1 GAYSG
6 LDARR
11 VAGTFRATAEVRTPV
26 TGASLHEFFFELE
39 RIRNER
45 VPDQEL
51 RNAKSYLT
59 GVFPIRIE
67 TQDGLIDQ
75 LTSVRMFD
83 LPSDYLHTYRDRVN
97 AISAE
102 DVLSVA
108 QQHVTPDQAAIV
120 VVGDAAEIENQ
131 IKDYSPTIEI
141 YDTEGQL
148 ER

>member
-1 GAYSG
+1 
-6 LDARR
+6 
-11 VAGTFRATAEVRTPV
+11 
-26 TGASLHEFFFELE
+26 
-39 RIRNER
+39 
-45 VPDQEL
+45 
-51 RNAKSYLT
+51 
-59 GVFPIRIE
+59 
-67 TQDGLIDQ
+67 
-75 LTSVRMFD
+75 MFD

-102 DVLSVA
+102 DVLRVA